1 MGQVE
6 GISHL
11 RDEDEQVAP
20 EVRRPSVASSGA
32 RDQQDGTR
40 ETHDDAQGT
49 AWRDAF
55 MQQEGGQDKGED
67 GHRCQLDSRIDGR
80 RETQSHDV
88 AALGQRE
95 AKEACSRYLEEIASL
110 DALLRH
116 NERSEP
122 EEQCRPDDAER
133 HQLRSRDAATGEHV
147 LGERRHQPEQHHGQQ
162 HRPVGRPVLIT
173 L

>member
-6 GISHL
+6 GIAHL
-11 RDEDEQVAP
+11 GDEDEQVAP
-20 EVRRPSVASSGA
+20 EVGRSPVARCGAGNEQHGTSEAHDDAHCPSW
-32 RDQQDGTR
+32 RDALVQQDGR
-40 ETHDDAQGT
+40 
-49 AWRDAF
+49 
-55 MQQEGGQDKGED
+55 QDERED
-67 GHRCQLDSRIDGR
+67 GHRRQLDSGIDGR
-80 RETQSHDV
+80 GETQAHDV

-162 HRPVGRPVLIT
+162 HRPVRP
-173 L
+173 